1 MFEQIT
7 TLIAE
12 IKKDH
17 SLKETITLES
27 HLIEDVGL
35 DSLDIIDF
43 LLQLEAEFDLRLDF
57 DQLDFSIMQSVQA
70 LMTFIAE
77 QQSEVAADEH

>member
-12 IKKDH
+12 IKKDP